1 MRKITASALC
11 GLAVFGAVNGEIPA
25 YSAEINVPNDSIRQ
39 ENIKS
44 SQEIY
49 LEAGEGTLGLGDGS
63 KENPYKNIRTALENI
78 KDGQTLVLVGKVV
91 YTDYKTHVDNSAL
104 PLFIDK
110 DITITG
116 ISESSSLTLRAPIQ
130 LGADVEFKDMKLEM
144 VPEVSLGGGSDGSS
158 SRKLGADV
166 PRSATV
172 FVAGHS
178 LTLNNVDTTQ
188 GTNPEQY
195 NQRPYISGGA
205 FKGQGELGDK
215 SIINIINPNEETKI
229 SAIYAGDYY
238 NDMDMDVEINIDGK
252 LIDTELYTG
261 GVGNNVLKGKVTV
274 NLSGKSNVTSFSKEN
289 HEGELNVTFNKGYLT
304 SIMNF
309 DDIDTLTLEEDSR
322 ATLPENGIFNVKDV
336 ILNKNSVLDFRKMDN
351 NPIVNGNFTGVKNQ
365 NDPLEC
371 GVIIL
376 NTDQTLNIGGAVTGL
391 TRLNSNGVENID
403 TFKSGHQYVNA
414 DLNSTGDF
422 SIEGTQYTRFVL
434 NKNEEV
440 DKITWTADCVDKEI
454 KEVRWAGGEDK
465 IVNPQIGEYYAY
477 PIEFIDVDGKAY
489 KPSLDQLYN
498 EFSYVLIKQDN
509 TEIEAD
515 SDDSDIDFY
524 YNSNFSD
531 DINEL
536 NQLEFAIL
544 NSENLYGEI
553 KIIVKH
559 LDSQEQIVRTIKL
572 ISDLDE
578 EDKPGTE
585 GGDKEDNPGGKPEEP
600 GDNSGVEKPE
610 PEEPGDNEEENNP
623 GAGTPEEPGD
633 NEEEDNPGAGTPE
646 NLDTSKLKEL
656 YDKCINSSYK
666 KSKYTKASF
675 EKYENELKNAKNVL
689 NNEKASQSHIDK
701 AYENLK
707 KAVNGLKKVS
717 SSSGGSGG
725 SGSSSKEPDSAE
737 KNDTNLTDWN
747 TTVDV
752 DKHLTDANKPG
763 SDNDNANISENKN
776 HTWKLS
782 NGSWTITSSDG
793 TLVKGWHKDETSG
806 KWYMLDRNTG
816 NMITG
821 WHKDIDG
828 KWYHLSSS
836 GEMSTGWV
844 KDSDGKWYHLSS
856 SGEMENGIT

>member
-1 MRKITASALC
+1 MI
-11 GLAVFGAVNGEIPA
+11 
-25 YSAEINVPNDSIRQ
+25 
-39 ENIKS
+39 
-44 SQEIY
+44 
-49 LEAGEGTLGLGDGS
+49 
-63 KENPYKNIRTALENI
+63 
-78 KDGQTLVLVGKVV
+78 
-91 YTDYKTHVDNSAL
+91 
-104 PLFIDK
+104 IDK

-238 NDMDMDVEINIDGK
+238 NDMDMDVEINLDGK

-261 GVGNNVLKGKVTV
+261 GVGNNVLKGNVTV

-289 HEGELNVTFNKGYLT
+289 HDGKLNVTFNEGYLT

-322 ATLPENGIFNVKDV
+322 ATLPHNGIFNVKDV

-351 NPIVNGNFTGVKNQ
+351 NPMVNGNFTGVRNE
-365 NDPLEC
+365 NAPLEC

-376 NTDQTLNIGGAVTGL
+376 NTDQTLNIGGAVTGV
-391 TRLNSNGVENID
+391 TRLNSNGVESID
-403 TFKSGHQYVNA
+403 TFKNGHQYVNA

-440 DKITWTADCVDKEI
+440 DKITWTADRVDKEI

-553 KIIVKH
+553 KIIVK
-559 LDSQEQIVRTIKL
+559 
-572 ISDLDE
+572 
-578 EDKPGTE
+578 
-585 GGDKEDNPGGKPEEP
+585 
-600 GDNSGVEKPE
+600 
-610 PEEPGDNEEENNP
+610 
-623 GAGTPEEPGD
+623 
-633 NEEEDNPGAGTPE
+633 
-646 NLDTSKLKEL
+646 
-656 YDKCINSSYK
+656 SSYK
-666 KSKYTKASF
+666 KSQYTKASF

-689 NNEKASQSHIDK
+689 NNEKSSQSGIDK
-701 AYENLK
+701 AYENLE

-752 DKHLTDANKPG
+752 DKHLVDANKPG

-793 TLVKGWHKDETSG
+793 TLVKGWHKD
-806 KWYMLDRNTG
+806 
-816 NMITG
+816 
-821 WHKDIDG
+821 
-828 KWYHLSSS
+828 
-836 GEMSTGWV
+836 
-844 KDSDGKWYHLSS
+844 SDGKWYYLNSDGS
-856 SGEMENGIT
+856 MAVNTVVDGYKIGTDGAWVK

>member
-1 MRKITASALC
+1 MI
-11 GLAVFGAVNGEIPA
+11 
-25 YSAEINVPNDSIRQ
+25 
-39 ENIKS
+39 
-44 SQEIY
+44 
-49 LEAGEGTLGLGDGS
+49 
-63 KENPYKNIRTALENI
+63 
-78 KDGQTLVLVGKVV
+78 
-91 YTDYKTHVDNSAL
+91 
-104 PLFIDK
+104 IDK
-110 DITITG
+110 YITIKG
-116 ISESSSLTLRAPIQ
+116 DSESSKLYLRAPIQ

-178 LTLNNVDTTQ
+178 LTFNNVDTTQ
-188 GTNPEQY
+188 GTNHEQY
-195 NQRPYISGGA
+195 NQRPYISGGD

-215 SIINIINPNEETKI
+215 SIINIINSNEETKI

-238 NDMDMDVEINIDGK
+238 NDMDMDVEINLDGK

-261 GVGNNVLKGKVTV
+261 GVGNNVLKGNVTV

-289 HEGELNVTFNKGYLT
+289 HDGKLNVTFNEGYLT

-322 ATLPENGIFNVKDV
+322 ATLPHNGIFNVKDV

-351 NPIVNGNFTGVKNQ
+351 NPMVNGNFTGVRNE
-365 NDPLEC
+365 NAPLEC

-376 NTDQTLNIGGAVTGL
+376 NTDQTLNIGGAVTGV
-391 TRLNSNGVENID
+391 TRLNSNGVESID
-403 TFKSGHQYVNA
+403 TFKNGHQYVNA

-440 DKITWTADCVDKEI
+440 DKITWTADRVDKEI

-553 KIIVKH
+553 KIIVK
-559 LDSQEQIVRTIKL
+559 
-572 ISDLDE
+572 
-578 EDKPGTE
+578 
-585 GGDKEDNPGGKPEEP
+585 
-600 GDNSGVEKPE
+600 
-610 PEEPGDNEEENNP
+610 
-623 GAGTPEEPGD
+623 
-633 NEEEDNPGAGTPE
+633 
-646 NLDTSKLKEL
+646 
-656 YDKCINSSYK
+656 SSYK
-666 KSKYTKASF
+666 KSQYTKASF

-689 NNEKASQSHIDK
+689 NNEKSSQSDIDK
-701 AYENLK
+701 AYENLE

-747 TTVDV
+747 TTLDV
-752 DKHLTDANKPG
+752 DKHLVDANKPG

-793 TLVKGWHKDETSG
+793 TLVKGWHKD
-806 KWYMLDRNTG
+806 
-816 NMITG
+816 
-821 WHKDIDG
+821 
-828 KWYHLSSS
+828 
-836 GEMSTGWV
+836 
-844 KDSDGKWYHLSS
+844 SDGKWYYLNSDGS
-856 SGEMENGIT
+856 MAVNTVVDGYKIGTDGAWVK